1 MEVGLPEG
9 YVPSD
14 RLQCVALQPFF
25 AGRNFMKRR
34 VFAYVDG
41 FNLYHAINELGDP
54 SLKWLDLWSLCE
66 GICRQQR
73 GEILERV
80 YYFSAYATW
89 LPGPYARHRAYVSAL
104 QHSGVDVVL
113 GQFKRRDRRCTR
125 CQHTWYQHEEKETD
139 VNIGVHLVRDAVRG
153 AFDRA
158 ILISAD
164 TDLNPAIRLARAEVS
179 NAEIFIVAPPG
190 RMSRARILN
199 PSLELTRGRLRKALF
214 PEFIYDKNGR
224 IISTRPDEY
233 DP

>member
-1 MEVGLPEG
+1 
-9 YVPSD
+9 
-14 RLQCVALQPFF
+14 
-25 AGRNFMKRR
+25 MKRR

-41 FNLYHAINELGDP
+41 FNLYHAIHELEDP
-54 SLKWLDLWSLCE
+54 PLKWLDLWTLCE
-66 GICRQQR
+66 GICRKER
-73 GEILERV
+73 GERLERV

-104 QHSGVDVVL
+104 KHSGVDVVL

-125 CQHTWYQHEEKETD
+125 CQHTWHQHEEKETD
-139 VNIGVHLVRDAVRG
+139 VNIGVHLVRDAVLG

-164 TDLNPAIRLARAEVS
+164 TDLGPAIDLARAEAS

-190 RMSRARILN
+190 RRSRARVLN
-199 PSLELTRGRLRKALF
+199 PSLELTKGRLRKALF
-214 PEFIYDKNGR
+214 PKFICDKSGQV
-224 IISTRPDEY
+224 ICTRPADY